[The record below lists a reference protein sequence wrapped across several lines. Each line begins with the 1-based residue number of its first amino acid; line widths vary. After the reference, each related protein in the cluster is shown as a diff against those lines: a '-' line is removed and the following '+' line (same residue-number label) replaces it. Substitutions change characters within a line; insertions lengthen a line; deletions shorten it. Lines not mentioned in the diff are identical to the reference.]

1 MLYDYLD
8 TPIVRIKFEMSGMSR
23 MMRSIS
29 VPLLIGV
36 FPIIVINITYLVSA
50 SEGYVPWCVPY
61 WDSCTSISAT
71 GRSGTA
77 FFIFKATMIPAAILL
92 MWYWILAARKLDRFG
107 NTAHTIP
114 VIGVIGAIF
123 LIVYTIALGA
133 VGDMFQLQRRV
144 GIIVFFTFTYLAQL
158 LFTRRV
164 EKLALSDPTRP
175 IQLTLCSTVLAIGLL
190 TLILDVTIENYD
202 DHEDAFEWIIALLLQ
217 CYFIVSHW
225 TWKNLQV
232 NKG

>member
-8 TPIVRIKFEMSGMSR
+8 TPIVRMKFEMSGMSR

-36 FPIIVINITYLVSA
+36 FPIVVINITYLVSA

-190 TLILDVTIENYD
+190 TLILDFTLENYD
-202 DHEDAFEWIIALLLQ
+202 DYEDAFEWIIALLLQ

>member
-1 MLYDYLD
+1 M
-8 TPIVRIKFEMSGMSR
+8 
-23 MMRSIS
+23 
-29 VPLLIGV
+29 
-36 FPIIVINITYLVSA
+36 
-50 SEGYVPWCVPY
+50 
-61 WDSCTSISAT
+61 
-71 GRSGTA
+71 
-77 FFIFKATMIPAAILL
+77 
-92 MWYWILAARKLDRFG
+92 
-107 NTAHTIP
+107 
-114 VIGVIGAIF
+114 IGAIF
-123 LIVYTIALGA
+123 LIVYTLALGA

-202 DHEDAFEWIIALLLQ
+202 DYEDAFEWIIALLLQ

-232 NKG
+232 NKR